1 MADSDKLALIAD
13 VAANYLRRNSVGLDQ
28 IGSVMSAVTRAVER
42 AARDLESGTALTA
55 GETPAAAEQ
64 RAPAVPVKRSVQRDH
79 LVCLEDGM
87 KVKTLKRHLKS
98 AHGMTP
104 EEYRD
109 KWGLPRNYPMAA
121 PAYSER
127 RSEMAKQLGLGQK
140 MQAGRAAKRKAGA
153 KGGRRAKREKGAA
166 A

>member
-28 IGSVMSAVTRAVER
+28 IGSVMSAVTRAVDQ
-42 AARDLESGTALTA
+42 AARDLESGTAQAA
-55 GETPAAAEQ
+55 GETPAGGER

-87 KVKTLKRHLKS
+87 KVRTLKRHLKS

-104 EEYRD
+104 QDYRE
-109 KWGLPRNYPMAA
+109 KWGLPRDYPMAA

-127 RSEMAKQLGLGQK
+127 RSEMAKQLGLGHK
-140 MQAGRAAKRKAGA
+140 MQAGRAAKRAAAPK
-153 KGGRRAKREKGAA
+153 KRGRKKGAA
-166 A
+166 AA